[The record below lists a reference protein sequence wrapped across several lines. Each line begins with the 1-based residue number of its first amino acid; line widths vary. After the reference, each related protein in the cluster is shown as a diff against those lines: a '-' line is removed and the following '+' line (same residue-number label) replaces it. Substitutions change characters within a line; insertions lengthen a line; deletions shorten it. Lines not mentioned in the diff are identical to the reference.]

1 MKVIQE
7 AEGLSSRRVTQA
19 GLILGGMSVLS
30 VVAAALVL
38 VPSPG
43 ALDRGQPRPR
53 ATFGEPSHIE
63 TAPFLRAPAPSSRA
77 AARAR
82 LARYG
87 WVDRSAGVVHVP
99 IERAMDLY
107 LITARA
113 LASPSGAGA
122 GAP

>member
-7 AEGLSSRRVTQA
+7 AEGLSSRRVSQA
-19 GLILGGMSVLS
+19 GLLLLGLSILS
-30 VVAAALVL
+30 VIAAALVL
-38 VPSPG
+38 VPRPG
-43 ALDRGQPRPR
+43 ALARGQPRPHS
-53 ATFGEPSHIE
+53 TLGEPAHIE
-63 TAPFLRAPAPSSRA
+63 TAPFPRAAASSSRA
-77 AARAR
+77 AARAH

-107 LITARA
+107 LATARA
-113 LASPSGAGA
+113 PA